1 MAFTVQ
7 EYEIV
12 NFVEQTYLLNRHVP
26 SAEVVAEQLGYSPAM
41 VKGFMAGDQFRKA
54 CEARGI
60 RIGGIAGSS
69 GKGVLTE
76 QQLAC
81 ANTILDFAD
90 NRSTKKKLADLGV
103 SSQTYQGWLRDP
115 GYQAY
120 VTQRAENLFPDITS
134 EAHLALVDNV
144 RRGDIASI
152 KLYYEMT
159 GRWSSKTVGELNVEF
174 LLMKILEVLQKHV
187 TDPAMLQAIG
197 DDLQMLAPSPP
208 VANRAQPAIESGGF
222 DL

>member
-1 MAFTVQ
+1 MPFSAQ

-26 SAEVVAEQLGYSPAM
+26 SAEVVAEKLGFSKAL
-41 VKGFMAGDQFRKA
+41 VKGFMANDSFRKA

-60 RIGGIAGSS
+60 RISGLAGSTPN
-69 GKGVLTE
+69 GVLTE
-76 QQLAC
+76 QQLAV
-81 ANTILDFAD
+81 ANTLLDFAD
-90 NRSTKKKLADLGV
+90 NRSQKKKLADLGV

-120 VTQRAENLFPDITS
+120 VTQRAENLLPDITS

-144 RRGDIASI
+144 RRGDIQSI

-174 LLMKILEVLQKHV
+174 LLMKILEVIQKHV
-187 TDPAMLQAIG
+187 TDPATLEAIG
-197 DDLQMLAPSPP
+197 GELSMLAP
-208 VANRAQPAIESGGF
+208 VAPGAQRPALENGF
-222 DL
+222 DV